1 MVVEQDKEQYYTF
14 CIIRHHHLFSGTFRI
29 MKYYSGLPFMFAD
42 NGLVSP
48 SWNQV
53 RQPLLALISSV
64 LIVGPLLLLMRH
76 FRVLLTLTDSSCAEG
91 FYRLV
96 DAPIRRGEL
105 VAACLPVSA
114 EREGVARGYLMRG
127 DCPGGAEPVVKVVDG
142 MVGDQ
147 IEVEVGAV
155 VVNGKPLPNSAT
167 VARDSVGRPLAHV
180 SWGKRLVAVDEVW
193 LLGLNNRRSWDS
205 RYFGPVSL
213 SAVRGVVEPV
223 LTW

>member
-1 MVVEQDKEQYYTF
+1 
-14 CIIRHHHLFSGTFRI
+14 
-29 MKYYSGLPFMFAD
+29 
-42 NGLVSP
+42 
-48 SWNQV
+48 
-53 RQPLLALISSV
+53 
-64 LIVGPLLLLMRH
+64 MRH

-127 DCPGGAEPVVKVVDG
+127 NCPGGAEPVVKVVG
-142 MVGDQ
+142 GLAGDQ
-147 IEVEVGAV
+147 IEVEAGSVLI
-155 VVNGKPLPNSAT
+155 NGKRLSNSAT
-167 VARDSVGRPLAHV
+167 VARDSVGRPLGHV
-180 SWGKRLVAVDEVW
+180 SWGRRLVTGDQVW

-205 RYFGPVSL
+205 RYFGPVPL
-213 SAVRGVVEPV
+213 RAVRGVVKPV

>member
-1 MVVEQDKEQYYTF
+1 
-14 CIIRHHHLFSGTFRI
+14 
-29 MKYYSGLPFMFAD
+29 MKYYSRRPFMFAD
-42 NGLVSP
+42 NGLVFP

-53 RQPLLALISSV
+53 RPPLLALISSV
-64 LIVGPLLLLMRH
+64 LIVGPVLLLMRH

-105 VAACLPVSA
+105 VAACLPVAA

-127 DCPGGAEPVVKVVDG
+127 DCPGGAEPVVKVVG
-142 MVGDQ
+142 GLAGDQ
-147 IEVEVGAV
+147 IEVEAGSVL
-155 VVNGKPLPNSAT
+155 VNGKRLPNSAT

-180 SWGKRLVAVDEVW
+180 SWGKRLVAGDQVW

-205 RYFGPVSL
+205 RYFGPVPL
-213 SAVRGVVEPV
+213 EAVRGVVEPV

>member
-1 MVVEQDKEQYYTF
+1 
-14 CIIRHHHLFSGTFRI
+14 
-29 MKYYSGLPFMFAD
+29 MKYYSRPPFMFAD
-42 NGLVSP
+42 NGLGFP

-64 LIVGPLLLLMRH
+64 LIVGPVLLLMRH

-127 DCPGGAEPVVKVVDG
+127 NCPGGAEPVVKVVG
-142 MVGDQ
+142 GLAGDQ
-147 IEVEVGAV
+147 IEVEAGSVLI
-155 VVNGKPLPNSAT
+155 NGERLSNSAT
-167 VARDSVGRPLAHV
+167 VARDSVGPTARACP
-180 SWGKRLVAVDEVW
+180 WGN
-193 LLGLNNRRSWDS
+193 G
-205 RYFGPVSL
+205 G
-213 SAVRGVVEPV
+213 
-223 LTW
+223 